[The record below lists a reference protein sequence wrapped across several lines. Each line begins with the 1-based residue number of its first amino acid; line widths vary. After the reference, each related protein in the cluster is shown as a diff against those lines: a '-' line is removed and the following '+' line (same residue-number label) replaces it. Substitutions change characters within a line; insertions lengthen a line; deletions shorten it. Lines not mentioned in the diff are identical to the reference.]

1 MTQNTKKLK
10 LTSELKLKNI
20 FSLFSYIGLILFILS
35 LPFGYSTIFMNIGLL
50 LVFIG
55 WIGRIITDGHYRW
68 YKIEFNLPIF
78 IFLILSIVACIFA
91 PNPSSSS
98 YGYFWKLFRG
108 ILLCYAVI
116 HSGIG
121 IRFRHILIALFIIS
135 GFSSALGIWYYLN
148 DTRLGLD
155 YMGRVDLEYQKELDE
170 EIGFS
175 DSFRNDLRII
185 NIPLSENASISTKN
199 RSNEWY
205 ITDTPRNRRYVLR
218 KTKSE
223 LMVFMIEQRLT
234 GTFKMPNDLGA
245 YLALSLPLVF
255 GFFLV
260 SFGGMGK
267 SGISI
272 WGSLG
277 LGIIVVLMSIN
288 LILTLTRAAW
298 VSVIFSILCIILY
311 YVIKVILYRRNIER
325 SLQPVMI
332 VSGIIIVL
340 IVVIPFIL
348 PNHVKSRLDSIIERP
363 SGYIGER
370 PIWWKTSLELIQK
383 YPITGIGLG
392 RFRYEYQ
399 LNGPKDQ
406 YNIPYHAHNIYLHTA
421 VEHGIPSLIILL
433 WIIVLIVKSIWK
445 IRKTVDHHGYFWGFG
460 MFLGCSGFIISSL
473 IYGLADNILH
483 QRTILLFWFII
494 GIIYYTQIVR
504 DEEYEEKLET
514 N

>member
-1 MTQNTKKLK
+1 MTQNTMKLK
-10 LTSELKLKNI
+10 FTSELKIKNI
-20 FSLFSYIGLILFILS
+20 FSLFTYIGLILFILS
-35 LPFGYSTIFMNIGLL
+35 LPFGYSTIFMNIGLF
-50 LVFIG
+50 LVLIG
-55 WIGRIITDGHYRW
+55 WIGRVIADERFRW
-68 YKIEFNLPIF
+68 YRIDLNLPIF
-78 IFLILSIVACIFA
+78 IFLLLSILACIFA

-148 DTRLGLD
+148 ETRLGLD
-155 YMGRVDLEYQKELDE
+155 YMGKVDLEYQKELDDE
-170 EIGFS
+170 FGFS

-185 NIPLSENASISTKN
+185 NMPLSENASISTKN

-205 ITDTPRNRRYVLR
+205 ITDTPRNRRYVVR

-223 LMVFMIEQRLT
+223 LKVFMIEQRLT

-267 SGISI
+267 SGISK

-277 LGIIVVLMSIN
+277 LGIIVLLMFIN
-288 LILTLTRAAW
+288 LLLTLTRAAW
-298 VSVIFSILCIILY
+298 VSVTISIICIVMYFVIQMYFYLRNTAKSIRPVTVLSSIFILL
-311 YVIKVILYRRNIER
+311 
-325 SLQPVMI
+325 
-332 VSGIIIVL
+332 IIVT
-340 IVVIPFIL
+340 PFIV
-348 PNHVKSRLDSIIERP
+348 PNHIKLRLNSIIERP

-433 WIIVLIVKSIWK
+433 WILALIVKRIWK
-445 IRKTVDHHGYFWGFG
+445 IRKTVDHHGYFWGSG
-460 MFLGCSGFIISSL
+460 MFLGGSGFIISSL